1 MKLTAR
7 RNQCQGCKEYFNS
20 TTAFEKHRTGKF
32 GLDRRCMTPAEM
44 TALGMLVN
52 SAGFWITEKL
62 NGQFDQDEPQDSD
75 STEKQ
80 FEPKV

>member
-7 RNQCQGCKEYFNS
+7 RNQCQGCNEYFNS
-20 TTAFEKHRTGKF
+20 TTAFEKHRIGKF

>member
-1 MKLTAR
+1 
-7 RNQCQGCKEYFNS
+7 
-20 TTAFEKHRTGKF
+20 
-32 GLDRRCMTPAEM
+32 MTPAEM
-44 TALGMLVN
+44 ADLGMLVN

-80 FEPKV
+80 LEPKV

>member
-7 RNQCQGCKEYFNS
+7 RNQCPSCNEYFNS

-32 GLDRRCMTPAEM
+32 CRGRRCMTPAEM
-44 TALGMLVN
+44 TALGMLIN

-62 NGQFDQDEPQDSD
+62 NGRNQDEPHDSD
-75 STEKQ
+75 ATEALH
-80 FEPKV
+80 EPKV